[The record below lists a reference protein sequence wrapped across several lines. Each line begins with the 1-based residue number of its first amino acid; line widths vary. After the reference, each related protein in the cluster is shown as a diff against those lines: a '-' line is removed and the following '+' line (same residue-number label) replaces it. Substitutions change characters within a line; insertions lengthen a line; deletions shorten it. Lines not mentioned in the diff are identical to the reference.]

1 MRPSLLR
8 DRLGTGLL
16 DFAWDE
22 WAQMGVL
29 ASPQRHSPWAQDPEA
44 LLVFSLEVARDD
56 PRLFDEILDW
66 LATNEGLLSVRRL
79 RAVCAG
85 PEDERLVEATLG
97 WLSQLHPRP
106 RLAPRPAPAVE
117 EAPLEPLFRGLS
129 THVPTPDP
137 AFMAVGLLRPEAR
150 ASGAARP
157 PDLRAPINLAFRLR
171 QLLGVGARA
180 EIVRYLLTV
189 ENQTASAHAVTRA
202 AGFAARNVREA
213 LLALHAA
220 GVVALGGSGCEQRYS
235 VDRERWM
242 RLLEI
247 DPGEL
252 PTQRDWPQLL
262 RGVVRVL
269 RWLTGE
275 GRDDLSDYL
284 LGSKALTLLD
294 ESRED
299 FEQAGI
305 HVAGGAAEDA
315 WQRLEALVD
324 QSLRALAVA
333 HDVREEVRPGGPDH
347 PAARPRTGQVYEDPS
362 GEYRWRLIA
371 ADGEFVAV
379 VAEAF
384 ASRPNAERA
393 LRTFATSADSWR
405 YEIYHDVAGGFKWR
419 AKASNGETV
428 AVSPGSFQSMENAE
442 RAMEN
447 VRAAPDDLLLV

>member
-1 MRPSLLR
+1 
-8 DRLGTGLL
+8 
-16 DFAWDE
+16 
-22 WAQMGVL
+22 MGVL
-29 ASPQRHSPWAQDPEA
+29 AAPQRRSPWAQDPEA

-79 RAVCAG
+79 RAICAG
-85 PEDERLVEATLG
+85 QEDERLVEGTLG
-97 WLSQLHPRP
+97 WLSQLHPRSRLSP
-106 RLAPRPAPAVE
+106 RSASVSGE
-117 EAPLEPLFRGLS
+117 VSLEPLFRGLS
-129 THVPTPDP
+129 THVPSPDP
-137 AFMAVGLLRPEAR
+137 AFMGAGLLRPEAR

-189 ENQTASAHAVTRA
+189 ENQTASAQAVTRS

-213 LLALHAA
+213 LLALNAA
-220 GVVALGGSGCEQRYS
+220 GVVALGGRGREQRYS
-235 VDRERWM
+235 LERESWM

-252 PTQRDWPQLL
+252 PAQRDWPQLF

-269 RWLTGE
+269 RWLTAE
-275 GRDDLSDYL
+275 GLDDLSDYL
-284 LGSKALTLLD
+284 LGSRALTLLD

-299 FEQAGI
+299 FEQAGM
-305 HVAGGAAEDA
+305 HVARGAAEDA

-333 HDVREEVRPGGPDH
+333 HDVRGETPPDSPGRPV
-347 PAARPRTGQVYEDPS
+347 ARPRTGQVYEDAS
-362 GEYRWRLIA
+362 GQYRWRLIA
-371 ADGEFVAV
+371 ANGEFVAV
-379 VAEAF
+379 ATEAF
-384 ASRPNAERA
+384 ASRSGAERT
-393 LRTFATSADSWR
+393 LRAFAASAGSWR
-405 YEIYHDVAGGFKWR
+405 YEIYHDVAGGFRWR

-428 AVSPGSFQSMENAE
+428 AVSPGSFQSMKNAE

-447 VRAAPDDLLLV
+447 VRAAADDLLLI